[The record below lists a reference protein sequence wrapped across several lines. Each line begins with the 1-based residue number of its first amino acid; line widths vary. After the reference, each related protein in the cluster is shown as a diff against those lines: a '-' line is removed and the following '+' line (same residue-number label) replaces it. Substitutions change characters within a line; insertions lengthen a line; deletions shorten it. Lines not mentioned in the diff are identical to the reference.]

1 MGKSFAKGLF
11 YVLSVILVV
20 WTASLTYSFVA
31 SVLPNAHWLV
41 PVFALVVFDAGMIAW
56 LVVFLDYA
64 RGTGQRAVALTLCII
79 DFLGVGLMVL
89 AEIFLGGQTIVNPP
103 ENLGEYAVW
112 GLGIWTVINVGGV
125 IVFHLLHPET
135 RKKMAIRSEMDAVF
149 DEALG
154 KLKTKR
160 AGISGALS
168 DELSEG
174 LLTQLIAELASD
186 ADHDGTLDIFQRG
199 AARPETRIAQPA
211 ASNNGEQPDPLQTR

>member
-11 YVLSVILVV
+11 YAVSAILVI

-41 PVFALVVFDAGMIAW
+41 PVFALVVFDVGMIAW

-64 RGTGQRAVALTLCII
+64 RGAGQRAVALALCII

-135 RKKMAIRSEMDAVF
+135 RKKMAIRNEMDAVF
-149 DEALG
+149 NEALG

-160 AGISGALS
+160 ASISGALS

-174 LLTQLIAELASD
+174 MLTQLIAELASD
-186 ADHDGTLDIFQRG
+186 TDHDGTLDIFQRG
-199 AARPETRIAQPA
+199 SARPETRIAQPVA
-211 ASNNGEQPDPLQTR
+211 GNNGGQPDPLQTR